1 MNIDAIVGRRKVR
14 PTPDLL
20 RHARKCCICSHPRRE
35 DIEYDYLTW
44 RNPREITS
52 EYGLAHH
59 SAIYRHA
66 HATGLA
72 SRRLENAHQV
82 LDYLIEKV
90 ESAPVTG
97 NTILRAMRA
106 YTCIDSRGRWT
117 EPPRRVVRIAS
128 PSCGRRIDSP
138 NRAIGI
144 DPPKRISPDTAQKSP
159 RPRPRAS
166 APPKRSRQG

>member
-1 MNIDAIVGRRKVR
+1 MNIDEIIGRRKVR

-20 RHARKCCICSHPRRE
+20 RHVRKCCICRHPRRE
-35 DIEYDYLTW
+35 DIEFDFLTW
-44 RNPREITS
+44 RNPREITA

-72 SRRLENAHQV
+72 SRRLENVHHV

-117 EPPRRVVRIAS
+117 DPPRRIIHETHRQT
-128 PSCGRRIDSP
+128 DTP
-138 NRAIGI
+138 NENHPQNPAQRKT
-144 DPPKRISPDTAQKSP
+144 PPP
-159 RPRPRAS
+159 
-166 APPKRSRQG
+166 QG